1 MKTWIDSHWF
11 QRILEIIPGLS
22 VWIVLIFPFALA
34 YPVPM
39 IVAYF
44 ILIFNL
50 YWFLK
55 ALNIARHLM
64 NGLSHMR
71 YNMRTDWYEKAR
83 FITKDPA
90 SYLKSLEDEYK
101 KADGNA
107 VERLKLR
114 DLNGEI
120 SEIRNLSGRK
130 EVIKNIDDIVH
141 VVFIAVSTETIEIVE
156 PTVEYVYNSN
166 YPSDKIIVV
175 IAGENR
181 MKENVTDVVKHI
193 RAKYEGKFM
202 DFRHYLHV
210 EAPDEVRGKGANLA
224 YAGHHFWEEFKDSG
238 IDPENALVTT
248 LDADHIVHKE
258 YFSRLSYKY
267 ITSPDRDR
275 ETYQPIALLFNNIW
289 DAPAPNRVAA
299 IASSFWLL
307 VESMRPYRLRTF
319 ASHSQSLK
327 TLLATD
333 FWSNQTIVEDG
344 HQYFRTYFA
353 YNGNIEMVPLLL
365 PVYQDCVLDE
375 NIYKTFK
382 SQYVQRRRWAW
393 GASDFPFVVR
403 NFMKHPEIP
412 FREKA
417 IQTFRQYVSHL
428 SWASSS
434 LLLATAWIPLFFN
447 QRFMDSVIAHNVT
460 SYSGELALF
469 AWIGVFFSVWTY
481 MRLLPKKP
489 EHYSKLRYIG
499 MITQWIFIPPVA
511 IILSSIPSIDAQTRL
526 AFGKY
531 LGFKTTHKVRKSK
544 VVIE

>member
-1 MKTWIDSHWF
+1 MRKWVDARWF
-11 QRILEIIPGLS
+11 QRLLEIIPGLS
-22 VWIVLIFPFALA
+22 VWVVLIFPFALA
-34 YPVPM
+34 YPFPM
-39 IVAYF
+39 VVAYF

-83 FITKDPA
+83 FISKDPE
-90 SYLKSLEDEYK
+90 SYLKSIEKEYEE
-101 KADGNA
+101 ADGSALN
-107 VERLKLR
+107 KIGKR
-114 DLNGEI
+114 DLKNEI
-120 SEIRNLSGRK
+120 EEVRNLDGRK
-130 EVIKNIDDIVH
+130 DLLKSIDDIVH
-141 VVFIAVSTETIEIVE
+141 VAFIAVSTESIDIVE
-156 PTVEYVYNSN
+156 PTVEYIYNSN
-166 YPSDKIIVV
+166 YPAEKIIVV

-181 MKENVTDVVKHI
+181 MKKSVENVVSHI
-193 RAKYEGKFM
+193 EKKYRGKFM
-202 DFRHYLHV
+202 DLKHYMHV
-210 EAPDEVRGKGANLA
+210 ETAGEVRGKGANLA
-224 YAGHHFWEEFKDSG
+224 YAGRHFWEDFKNSG
-238 IDPENALVTT
+238 IDPGNVLVTT

-258 YFSRLSYKY
+258 YFARLTYKY
-267 ITSPDRDR
+267 IVSPDRDR

-327 TLLATD
+327 TLLTTD

-375 NIYKTFK
+375 NIYRTFK

-403 NFMKHPEIP
+403 NFLKHPEIP
-412 FREKA
+412 LREKA
-417 IQTFRQYVSHL
+417 IQIFRQYVSHL

-434 LLLATAWIPLFFN
+434 LLLATAWIPLLFN
-447 QRFMDSVIAHNVT
+447 YGFMNAVIAHNVT
-460 SYSGELALF
+460 SYSGGLALF
-469 AWIGVFFSVWTY
+469 AWVGVFFSVWTY
-481 MRLLPKKP
+481 LRLLPKKP
-489 EHYSKLRYIG
+489 DHYSKFRYIG
-499 MITQWIFIPPVA
+499 MVTQWIFIPPVA
-511 IILSSIPSIDAQTRL
+511 ILLSSIPSIDAQTRL
-526 AFGKY
+526 MFGKY
-531 LGFKTTHKVRKSK
+531 LGFVTTHKVRKSK

>member
-1 MKTWIDSHWF
+1 MRKWVDARWF
-11 QRILEIIPGLS
+11 QRLLEIIPGLS
-22 VWIVLIFPFALA
+22 VWVVLIFPFALA
-34 YPVPM
+34 YPFPM
-39 IVAYF
+39 VVAYF

-83 FITKDPA
+83 LISKDPE
-90 SYLKSLEDEYK
+90 SYLKSIEKEYEE
-101 KADGNA
+101 ADGSALN
-107 VERLKLR
+107 KIGKR
-114 DLNGEI
+114 DLKNEI
-120 SEIRNLSGRK
+120 EEVRNLDGRK
-130 EVIKNIDDIVH
+130 DLLKSIDDIVH
-141 VVFIAVSTETIEIVE
+141 VAFIAVSTESIDIVE
-156 PTVEYVYNSN
+156 PTVEYIYNSN
-166 YPSDKIIVV
+166 YPAEKIIVV

-181 MKENVTDVVKHI
+181 MKKSVENVVSHI
-193 RAKYEGKFM
+193 EKKYRGKFM
-202 DFRHYLHV
+202 DLKHYMHI
-210 EAPDEVRGKGANLA
+210 ETAGEVRGKGANLA
-224 YAGHHFWEEFKDSG
+224 YAGRHFWEDFKNSG
-238 IDPENALVTT
+238 IDPGNVLVTT

-258 YFSRLSYKY
+258 YFARLTYKY
-267 ITSPDRDR
+267 ISSPDRDR

-327 TLLATD
+327 TLLTTD

-375 NIYKTFK
+375 NIYRTFK

-403 NFMKHPEIP
+403 NFLKHPEIP
-412 FREKA
+412 LREKA

-434 LLLATAWIPLFFN
+434 LLLATAWIPLLFN
-447 QRFMDSVIAHNVT
+447 YGFMNAVIAHNVT
-460 SYSGELALF
+460 SYSGGLALF
-469 AWIGVFFSVWTY
+469 AWVGVFFSVWTY
-481 MRLLPKKP
+481 LRLLPKKP
-489 EHYSKLRYIG
+489 DHYSKFRYIG
-499 MITQWIFIPPVA
+499 MVTQWIFIPPVA
-511 IILSSIPSIDAQTRL
+511 ILLSSIPSIDAQTRL
-526 AFGKY
+526 MFGKY
-531 LGFKTTHKVRKSK
+531 LGFVTTHKVRKSK

>member
-1 MKTWIDSHWF
+1 MRKWVDARWF
-11 QRILEIIPGLS
+11 QRLLEIIPGLS
-22 VWIVLIFPFALA
+22 VWVVLIFPFALA
-34 YPVPM
+34 YPFPM
-39 IVAYF
+39 VVAYF

-83 FITKDPA
+83 FISKDPE
-90 SYLKSLEDEYK
+90 SYLKSIEKEYEE
-101 KADGNA
+101 ADGSALN
-107 VERLKLR
+107 KIGKR
-114 DLNGEI
+114 DLKNEI
-120 SEIRNLSGRK
+120 EEVRNLDGRK
-130 EVIKNIDDIVH
+130 DLLKSIDDIVH
-141 VVFIAVSTETIEIVE
+141 VAFIAVSTESIDIVE
-156 PTVEYVYNSN
+156 PTVEYIYNSN
-166 YPSDKIIVV
+166 YPAEKIIVV

-181 MKENVTDVVKHI
+181 MKKSVENVVSHI
-193 RAKYEGKFM
+193 EKKYRGKFM
-202 DFRHYLHV
+202 DLKHYMHV
-210 EAPDEVRGKGANLA
+210 ETAGEVRGKGANLA
-224 YAGHHFWEEFKDSG
+224 YAGRHFWEDFKNSG
-238 IDPENALVTT
+238 IDPGNVLVTT

-258 YFSRLSYKY
+258 YFARLTYKY
-267 ITSPDRDR
+267 ISSPDRDR

-327 TLLATD
+327 TLLTTD

-375 NIYKTFK
+375 NIYRTFK

-403 NFMKHPEIP
+403 NFLKHPEIP
-412 FREKA
+412 LREKA
-417 IQTFRQYVSHL
+417 IQIFRQYVSHL

-434 LLLATAWIPLFFN
+434 LLLATAWIPLLFN
-447 QRFMDSVIAHNVT
+447 YGFMNAVIAHNVT
-460 SYSGELALF
+460 SYSGGLALF
-469 AWIGVFFSVWTY
+469 AWVGVFFSVWTY
-481 MRLLPKKP
+481 LRLLPKKP
-489 EHYSKLRYIG
+489 DHYSKFRYIG
-499 MITQWIFIPPVA
+499 MVTQWIFIPPVA
-511 IILSSIPSIDAQTRL
+511 ILLSSIPSIDAQTRL
-526 AFGKY
+526 MFGKY
-531 LGFKTTHKVRKSK
+531 LGFVTTHKVRKSK